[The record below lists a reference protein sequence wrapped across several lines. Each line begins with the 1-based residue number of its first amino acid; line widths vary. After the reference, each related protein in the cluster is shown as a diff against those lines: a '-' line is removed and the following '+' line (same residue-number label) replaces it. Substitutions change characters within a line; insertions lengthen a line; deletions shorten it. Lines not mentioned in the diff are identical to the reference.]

1 MVKGTIPGIGIT
13 LPGTS
18 TLPTV
23 PGKKRQYTTW
33 GVKYITWKMGYST
46 YLVGRVQYLCG
57 RECSKLLGRG
67 STVHYL
73 EESVQYLLERV
84 QYLLGRI
91 KYITCRRCYSP
102 ARPRTPPCRPRRW
115 CCPCSGSP
123 RSRCWS
129 CDRSTRWV
137 GCYWCMDP
145 TTVTKARTKLICQ
158 LKSAEWYLERET
170 RVSLSIVQGSLLGNA
185 NQTNA
190 FFFSYKYKG
199 CLAIGYL

>member
-67 STVHYL
+67 STIKERAVPIRESTVPIRESKVHYL
-73 EESVQYLLERV
+73 SQVLFSRQAPNSSLPSTAMMLPLLR
-84 QYLLGRI
+84 
-91 KYITCRRCYSP
+91 
-102 ARPRTPPCRPRRW
+102 
-115 CCPCSGSP
+115 
-123 RSRCWS
+123 
-129 CDRSTRWV
+129 
-137 GCYWCMDP
+137 
-145 TTVTKARTKLICQ
+145 
-158 LKSAEWYLERET
+158 
-170 RVSLSIVQGSLLGNA
+170 
-185 NQTNA
+185 
-190 FFFSYKYKG
+190 
-199 CLAIGYL
+199 